1 MAQRLWEGSRDRPR
15 PRALDTLGYELLA
28 VDVEA
33 GTAEAAFTVGEEFG
47 NTVGNVQGGFLA
59 AMLDATLGTAI
70 VCTLEPGEI
79 APTVELKISYL
90 RPTRIGRIVGRGRII
105 KRGSRVAFLTG
116 ELYDAEERVLATASG
131 TFLLTPAPD
140 DRAPD
145 DSALDD

>member
-1 MAQRLWEGSRDRPR
+1 MAQRVWEGSRDRPR

-28 VDVEA
+28 LDREA
-33 GTAEAAFTVGEEFG
+33 GTAEASFTVGEEFG

-70 VCTLEPGEI
+70 VATLQPGEI

-90 RPTRIGRIVGRGRII
+90 RPALIGTIIGRGRIL

-116 ELYDAEERVLATASG
+116 ELYDAEDRVLATASG

-140 DRAPD
+140 VGDA
-145 DSALDD
+145 

>member
-1 MAQRLWEGSRDRPR
+1 MAGRLWEGSRDLPR

-28 VDVEA
+28 LDAEA
-33 GTAEAAFTVGEEFG
+33 GTAETTFTVGEEFG

-70 VCTLEPGEI
+70 VSTLDPGEV

-90 RPTRIGRIVGRGRII
+90 RPAVIGRVVGRGRIL

-116 ELYDAEERVLATASG
+116 ELYDADDRVLATASG

-140 DRAPD
+140 TAPPGR
-145 DSALDD
+145 

>member
-15 PRALDTLGYELLA
+15 PRALDTLGYELLSL
-28 VDVEA
+28 DVEA

-70 VCTLEPGEI
+70 VSTLQPGEV

-90 RPTRIGRIVGRGRII
+90 RPARIGRMVGRGRII
-105 KRGSRVAFLTG
+105 KRGARVAFLTG
-116 ELYDAEERVLATASG
+116 ELYDGDDRMLAAASG

-140 DRAPD
+140 DRTPD
-145 DSALDD
+145 D

>member
-28 VDVEA
+28 LDVEA

-90 RPTRIGRIVGRGRII
+90 RPARIGRLVGRGRII

-116 ELYDAEERVLATASG
+116 ELYDADERVLATASA
-131 TFLLTPAPD
+131 TFLLTAGA
-140 DRAPD
+140 RTTERWTT
-145 DSALDD
+145 SAGR

>member
-1 MAQRLWEGSRDRPR
+1 MAGRLWEGSRDLPR
-15 PRALDTLGYELLA
+15 PRALETLGYELLA
-28 VDVEA
+28 LDAEA
-33 GTAEAAFTVGEEFG
+33 GTAETSFTVGEEFG

-70 VCTLEPGEI
+70 VSTLDPGEV

-90 RPTRIGRIVGRGRII
+90 RPAVIGRVLGKGRIL

-116 ELYDAEERVLATASG
+116 ELYDADDRVLATASG

-140 DRAPD
+140 SETPGR
-145 DSALDD
+145 

>member
-28 VDVEA
+28 LDVEA

-70 VCTLEPGEI
+70 VSTL
-79 APTVELKISYL
+79 AA
-90 RPTRIGRIVGRGRII
+90 RRDRADGR
-105 KRGSRVAFLTG
+105 
-116 ELYDAEERVLATASG
+116 AEDQL
-131 TFLLTPAPD
+131 PAPGP
-140 DRAPD
+140 DRPD
-145 DSALDD
+145 RREGPDHQARFAGRVPHR

>member
-1 MAQRLWEGSRDRPR
+1 MAGRLWEGSRDRPR

-28 VDVEA
+28 LDAEA
-33 GTAEAAFTVGEEFG
+33 GTAETSFTVGEEFG

-70 VCTLEPGEI
+70 VSTLDPGEV
-79 APTVELKISYL
+79 APTVELKVSYL
-90 RPTRIGRIVGRGRII
+90 RPAVIGRVVGRGRIL

-116 ELYDAEERVLATASG
+116 ELYDADDRVLATASG

-140 DRAPD
+140 TETPGR
-145 DSALDD
+145 